1 MKIMLLYP
9 LWTAEYGKIA
19 HFAKKAGKW
28 PPLNLAYLAAIA
40 EKQGH
45 EVRIID
51 GEAEEISIKE
61 MVTLTKEFNPD
72 VIGITATTPFY
83 HIVVQLARELKKEFP
98 KVPVAI
104 GGPHITVLREQV
116 FEDCFDYAF
125 IGEGDN
131 SWPDFLDKYEK
142 KQDISS
148 VKGIMFRENGEIK
161 STGIAVPVHDV
172 NSLPVPAR
180 HLLKVDKYNLG
191 ILDGVKRFTT
201 IMTMRGCPFNCI
213 FCSTKVFGKDTRRKD
228 PELVI
233 EEMKEC
239 INKYGVEHFMFLDD
253 TLTLDRNH
261 TMKICDLI
269 IKENLGITW
278 EGSTR
283 ANLVDE
289 ELISKMAKA
298 GLVRLS
304 FGLESV
310 DETIRVTMKKMVPLD
325 NYIKANELTNKYGIE
340 TLNSCMIGLPGE
352 TEETVKKTLK
362 FLREHPEVRQ
372 ANISIAVPYPGTELY
387 EMAKKGENGLKLMTE
402 DFSKYRRYNAAVL
415 QVGDLTPEDLIRIQ
429 NEAFASIYCFVP
441 ERWDPMIAKS
451 GIDGANMTVKRL
463 MKAID
468 EGNTKFLTDKQ
479 LGVEEK

>member
-142 KQDISS
+142 KRD
-148 VKGIMFRENGEIK
+148 
-161 STGIAVPVHDV
+161 
-172 NSLPVPAR
+172 
-180 HLLKVDKYNLG
+180 
-191 ILDGVKRFTT
+191 
-201 IMTMRGCPFNCI
+201 
-213 FCSTKVFGKDTRRKD
+213 
-228 PELVI
+228 
-233 EEMKEC
+233 
-239 INKYGVEHFMFLDD
+239 
-253 TLTLDRNH
+253 
-261 TMKICDLI
+261 
-269 IKENLGITW
+269 
-278 EGSTR
+278 
-283 ANLVDE
+283 
-289 ELISKMAKA
+289 
-298 GLVRLS
+298 
-304 FGLESV
+304 
-310 DETIRVTMKKMVPLD
+310 
-325 NYIKANELTNKYGIE
+325 
-340 TLNSCMIGLPGE
+340 
-352 TEETVKKTLK
+352 
-362 FLREHPEVRQ
+362 
-372 ANISIAVPYPGTELY
+372 
-387 EMAKKGENGLKLMTE
+387 
-402 DFSKYRRYNAAVL
+402 
-415 QVGDLTPEDLIRIQ
+415 
-429 NEAFASIYCFVP
+429 
-441 ERWDPMIAKS
+441 
-451 GIDGANMTVKRL
+451 
-463 MKAID
+463 
-468 EGNTKFLTDKQ
+468 
-479 LGVEEK
+479 